1 VNQGITSLER
11 IKRYSKPYLSASRDG
26 PARKVVLSIGRA
38 ADLEPSDIIHAITA
52 AAGFD
57 GEVVR
62 NVRMLER
69 FTFVGVPEQET
80 ERVVAQLS
88 GSEPAGRP
96 VALESVRG

>member
-1 VNQGITSLER
+1 MRCSISEHVPQPQIGE
-11 IKRYSKPYLSASRDG
+11 ARDG
-26 PARKVVLSIGRA
+26 RARNLILSIGRA

-62 NVRMLER
+62 NVRMLGR
-69 FTFVGVPEQET
+69 FTFVGVPEQEA
-80 ERVVAQLS
+80 ERVVEQLR
-88 GSEPAGRP
+88 GSELAGRP